1 MNYEKLEKNIVDVI
15 KEQQAK
21 LGYMKEKVRLYYPL
35 SSLNH
40 FFGTEESPEGM
51 GKLLEGFCDHIRDRL
66 GNVKVSEK
74 EGRFCFLIPEEGAEY
89 VHGQVG
95 ENDFITGLVSLIRE
109 HGCTIRQILEL
120 FRSYSDSV
128 CFKETDNG
136 EFDYLIRFEG
146 DPEDEYVYCFKD
158 EGCHMTYH
166 RFLRE
171 DYEEFGFENQDGEGK

>member
-40 FFGTEESPEGM
+40 FFGTNESAQGM
-51 GKLLEGFCDHIRDRL
+51 MRIMEGFRCFVKSRL
-66 GNVKVSEK
+66 GDVKISEN

-89 VHGQVG
+89 VHGLSR
-95 ENDFITGLVSLIRE
+95 ERDFITELIELVRR
-109 HGCTIRQILEL
+109 HGCTIEQIREL
-120 FRSYSDSV
+120 FQSYSDKVS
-128 CFKETDNG
+128 FQKTDNG
-136 EFDYLIRFEG
+136 EFDYLLRFE
-146 DPEDEYVYCFKD
+146 DNPEDEYVYCFKD

-166 RFLRE
+166 RFLPE
-171 DYEEFGFENQDGEGK
+171 DYEEFGFGE